1 MSSNYKGG
9 IVLSG
14 KVMEETPRSLM
25 GGLNRRTYK
34 TCSARPLGNGEK
46 AVYINLKKQ
55 IAHKNKRFG

>member
-46 AVYINLKKQ
+46 AVYINLKK
-55 IAHKNKRFG
+55 K